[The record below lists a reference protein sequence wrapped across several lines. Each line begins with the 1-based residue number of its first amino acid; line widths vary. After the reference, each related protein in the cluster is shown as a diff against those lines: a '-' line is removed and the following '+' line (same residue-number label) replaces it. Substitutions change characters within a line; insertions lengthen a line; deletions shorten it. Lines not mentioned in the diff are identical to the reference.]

1 MSEPDYFL
9 PFTPNGK
16 ATELTA
22 IRVKQ
27 KLGLG
32 AYAGVDPLRVL
43 PRVPGRILEDST
55 IACFPTPMREALFSD
70 EVSAI
75 GYGKSPTTGEWLI
88 FVNPTHAPTRQ
99 KVSLMEEIV
108 HISLGHPKT
117 ELSLASDGSIRWKR
131 PYNKAV
137 EDEAFCVGAACVI
150 PYKALF
156 FAIKRDRL
164 NVADLAGKYGVSE
177 ECVRYRIK
185 RAGLARVY
193 GSLAA

>member
-1 MSEPDYFL
+1 VSEPDYFL
-9 PFTPNGK
+9 PFTPNGRT
-16 ATELTA
+16 TELTA

-32 AYAGVDPLRVL
+32 AYAGVDPIRVL
-43 PRVPGRILEDST
+43 PRVPGRILEETT
-55 IACFPTPMREALFSD
+55 IACFPDHVRQALFSD

-75 GYGKSPTTGEWLI
+75 GYGMSPVTGEWLI
-88 FVNPTHAPTRQ
+88 FVNPTQAPTRQ

-117 ELSLASDGSIRWKR
+117 ELSLAPDGRIKWKR

-156 FAIKRDRL
+156 FAIKREHL
-164 NVADLAGKYGVSE
+164 NVADLAAKYGVSE

>member
-27 KLGLG
+27 QLGVG
-32 AYAGVDPLRVL
+32 AYAGVDPIRVL
-43 PRVPGRILEDST
+43 PRIPGRLLEDST
-55 IACFPTPMREALFSD
+55 IERLPTPVRRALLSD

-75 GYGKSPTTGEWLI
+75 GYGVSPSTGEWLI
-88 FVNPTHAPTRQ
+88 FVNPTQAPTRQ

-117 ELSLASDGSIRWKR
+117 ELSLGSDGSIRWKR

-150 PYKALF
+150 PYKPLF
-156 FAIKRDRL
+156 FAIKRDHL
-164 NVADLAGKYGVSE
+164 TVADLAGKYGVSE

-185 RAGLARVY
+185 RAGLAKIY